1 MKVLVAPD
9 KFKGSLS
16 AKQVAS
22 AIKKGIVRAMPN
34 AVVEVCP
41 MADGGEGM
49 VEALLESLDGKRKE
63 VVVTGP
69 MGEKVNKAGYGILP
83 GSIAAIEM
91 SSAAGLWMVPEG
103 KRNPML
109 ATTYGVGELIRDAL
123 AEGVKKIILGI
134 GGSATNDGGTGM
146 AKALGVRFISD
157 HGEELGYGGQILARI
172 RKIDMRGLDAGMRN
186 VEILAACDVTN
197 PLYGENG
204 AAYVYAPQK
213 GANSKMIRELD
224 DGLRNF
230 AWVIKNDLGMDVA
243 DIPGAGAAGG
253 IGAGL
258 VAFLGARLIPGVEIV
273 AETVGLRE
281 KMRGAD
287 VVVTAEGK
295 IDGQTL
301 SGKTPFGVARIA
313 KEMGIP
319 VIAFAGSVKEDAHS
333 FHDNG
338 IVAMFSISDGPI
350 SLDES
355 MKKAEELLERS
366 AEEVFRLMNLNLSV
380 KR

>member
-1 MKVLVAPD
+1 MKILVAPD

-22 AIKKGIVRAMPN
+22 AIKRGIIRAMPD
-34 AVVEVCP
+34 AIVEVCP

-49 VEALLESLDGKRKE
+49 AEALLDSLGGERRE
-63 VVVTGP
+63 VIVTGP
-69 MGEKVNKAGYGILP
+69 MGEKVNAEYGILP
-83 GSIAAIEM
+83 GGIAVIEM
-91 SSAAGLWMVPEG
+91 SAAAGLWMVPVE

-109 ATTYGVGELIRDAL
+109 ATTYGVGELIKDAL
-123 AEGVKKIILGI
+123 SKNIRRIIIGI

-146 AKALGVRFISD
+146 AKALGVRFMDD
-157 HGEELGYGGQILARI
+157 HGEELGIGGQILTRI
-172 RKIDMRGLDAGMRN
+172 RKIDMHGLDLRTRK

-197 PLYGENG
+197 PLYGEKG

-213 GANSKMIRELD
+213 GADSQMVRELD

-230 AWVIKNDLGMDVA
+230 AQVIKNDLDVDVA
-243 DIPGAGAAGG
+243 EIPGAGAAGG

-281 KMRGAD
+281 KMGGAD
-287 VVVTAEGK
+287 MVVTAEGR
-295 IDGQTL
+295 IDSQTL
-301 SGKTPFGVARIA
+301 SGKVPFGVAIIA
-313 KEMGIP
+313 KDLGIP
-319 VIAFAGSVKEDAHS
+319 VIAFAGSVKEDAYS
-333 FHDNG
+333 LHDSG
-338 IVAMFSISDGPI
+338 IVSMFSISDGPI

-355 MKKAEELLERS
+355 MRKAEELLGRS
-366 AEEVFRLMNLNLSV
+366 AEEVFRLMNLKLSA

>member
-22 AIKKGIVRAMPN
+22 AIKKGIVRAMPD

-41 MADGGEGM
+41 MSDGGEGM
-49 VEALLESLDGKRKE
+49 VEALLDSLGGERRE
-63 VVVTGP
+63 VIVTGP
-69 MGEKVNKAGYGILP
+69 MGERVKAGYGILP
-83 GSIAAIEM
+83 GSIAVIEM
-91 SSAAGLWMVPEG
+91 SSAAGLWMVPVE

-109 ATTYGVGELIRDAL
+109 ATTFGVGELIKDAL
-123 AEGVKKIILGI
+123 AENIRRIIIGI

-146 AKALGVRFISD
+146 AKALGVKFMDD
-157 HGEELGYGGQILARI
+157 HGEELGHGGQILARI
-172 RKIDMRGLDAGMRN
+172 KKIDMSRLDSRAKSA
-186 VEILAACDVTN
+186 EILAACDVTN

-213 GANSKMIRELD
+213 GADLQMVRELD

-230 AWVIKNDLGMDVA
+230 SQVIKNGLDKDVA
-243 DIPGAGAAGG
+243 EVPGAGAAGG

-281 KMRGAD
+281 KMRGVD
-287 VVVTAEGK
+287 IVVTGEGR
-295 IDGQTL
+295 IDSQTL

-313 KEMGIP
+313 KEMEIP
-319 VIAFAGSVKEDAHS
+319 VIAFAGSVKEDANS
-333 FHDNG
+333 LHDNG
-338 IVAMFSISDGPI
+338 VLAMFSISDGPI
-350 SLDES
+350 SMDES
-355 MKKAEELLERS
+355 MKRAEKLLERS
-366 AEEVFRLMNLNLSV
+366 AEEVFRLIDLTLLI

>member
-1 MKVLVAPD
+1 LKVLVAPD

-22 AIKKGIVRAMPN
+22 AIKKGIIRAMHD

-49 VEALLESLDGKRKE
+49 VEALLDSLGGERRE
-63 VVVTGP
+63 VIVKGP
-69 MGEKVNKAGYGILP
+69 MGERVKAGYGILP
-83 GSIAAIEM
+83 GSIAVIEM
-91 SSAAGLWMVPEG
+91 SSAAGLWMVPME

-109 ATTYGVGELIRDAL
+109 ATTYGVGELIKDAL
-123 AEGVKKIILGI
+123 AENIRRIIIGI

-146 AKALGVRFISD
+146 AKALGVKFMDD
-157 HGEELGYGGQILARI
+157 HGRELGYGGQILARI
-172 RKIDMRGLDAGMRN
+172 KKIDISGLDSRTKSA
-186 VEILAACDVTN
+186 EILAACDVTN
-197 PLYGENG
+197 PLCGEKG
-204 AAYVYAPQK
+204 AACVYAPQK
-213 GANSKMIRELD
+213 GATMQMVKELD

-230 AWVIKNDLGMDVA
+230 SQVIKNELGVDVA

-253 IGAGL
+253 TGAGL
-258 VAFLGARLIPGVEIV
+258 ATFLGARLLPGVEIV

-281 KMRGAD
+281 KMGGAD
-287 VVVTAEGK
+287 IVVTGEGR

-301 SGKTPFGVARIA
+301 SGKTLFGVARIS

-319 VIAFAGSVKEDAHS
+319 VIAFAGSVEKDADS
-333 FHDNG
+333 LHDNG
-338 IVAMFSISDGPI
+338 VLAMFSISDGPI
-350 SLDES
+350 SLEES
-355 MKKAEELLERS
+355 LKKAENLLERS
-366 AEEVFRLMNLNLSV
+366 VEEVFRLIDLTLSM